1 MQVVRLPA
9 RSRGFT
15 LLDLLTT
22 LTVSLVLVGVG
33 IPSWQAM
40 VESNAIGSARSQMT
54 AILALGRLTAVKYGQ
69 TAFICPTLDGNTCS
83 GDYTAWHQGY
93 MLFLDSDNDRQHDAG
108 ERVLRHHQSLP
119 RGVLIHT
126 SSGRPYVRF
135 KPDGS
140 TGGRNVTLRFCG
152 QSGDRTNKSIVLY
165 GTGRTR
171 LSDTLPD
178 GRPVTC

>member
-54 AILALGRLTAVKYGQ
+54 AILALGRLTAVKYNQ
-69 TAFICPTLDGNTCS
+69 ATTLCPTLDGESCS

-93 MLFLDSDNDRQHDAG
+93 MLFLDDDRDRQLDAG
-108 ERVLRHHQSLP
+108 ETVLRRLQGAS
-119 RGVLIHT
+119 RGVRIVS
-126 SSGRPYVRF
+126 SSGRRSIRF
-135 KPDGS
+135 DADGS
-140 TGGRNVTLRFCG
+140 AWGSNLTLRFCG
-152 QSGDRTNKSIVLY
+152 QSGDRTNKGIVLY

-171 LSDTLPD
+171 LSDTLTD
-178 GRPVTC
+178 GSAIRC